1 MIRTA
6 LWTLLALY
14 LLAVGYWPA
23 AAAPISLAFD
33 GLGAVLAAIPAP
45 VLLLAAGVAW
55 LKHKPTPAAPAKP
68 AKATA

>member
-14 LLAVGYWPA
+14 LLVVGLWPS

-55 LKHKPTPAAPAKP
+55 LKHKPAATAPAK
-68 AKATA
+68 TARA